1 MKNKTKI
8 FVILG
13 VAVFL
18 IAAGV
23 LTFVFWPKDNIKEV
37 YTKAIKDSLGLKK
50 SDSKDDNRYDDKILK
65 MAFEYNDLLE
75 ETPKNNKFEFVVDNT
90 KKDATGYIL
99 FDMFVEELGK
109 NEQYEMIV
117 EENKVFFT
125 VKDVF
130 EKYYYAEASN
140 EESSNDSTTE
150 VNDDV
155 ITNAFEEAFFDVIES
170 GNINKDSKEITING
184 KKYESTKYS
193 YTFTGNDTYA
203 VIDNAIKKIKEKDKK
218 QYETIVQSIQLDEL
232 ESLKDLGNL
241 FTYTVY
247 LDDDDN
253 VISANIS
260 VNFDFQDQKLN
271 VVFSEN
277 QVEGYSRYYISVAGQ
292 KLFDLELEKE
302 NDKKVELSLSMMGM
316 KMITGELVLESENKM
331 SFSLENTKD
340 LEIDIDIQG
349 TIEVRND
356 EEVNISVTSIIGEDV
371 KNEMKLIIDVLDEM
385 PKYDV
390 SNSAPMDEMTDEE
403 KELLEKRFGFITQY
417 LQGNSMTPNFD

>member
-8 FVILG
+8 FIMLG
-13 VAVFL
+13 IAVVL

-50 SDSKDDNRYDDKILK
+50 TDSKDDNRYDDKILK

-99 FDMFVEELGK
+99 FDMFVEEIGK

-140 EESSNDSTTE
+140 EESSNDSTSE

-271 VVFSEN
+271 VVIAQQS
-277 QVEGYSRYYISVAGQ
+277 VEEYSRYYISIAGQ

-302 NDKKVELSLSMMGM
+302 NDKKVELSLSMMGK
-316 KMITGELVLESENKM
+316 KMITGEFVLESENKM
-331 SFSLENTKD
+331 SFNLENTKD
-340 LEIDIDIQG
+340 LEVDVDIQG

-356 EEVNISVTSIIGEDV
+356 EEVNISVTSIIGENV
-371 KNEMKLIIDVLDEM
+371 NNEIKLIIDVLDEM

-390 SNSAPMDEMTDEE
+390 SNNAPMDEMTDEE

-417 LQGNSMTPNFD
+417 LQDNSMTPNFD